1 MTAISYLYQKLSL
14 LKLPVITLLLIV
26 LWVGVSLFVVIVDIN
41 NQHRNLI
48 SLYEFNRVQQNAV
61 IKITKNNINLTP
73 LDSKDILNQQIQ
85 EIQNLK
91 QQVTLIKS
99 GASFDRLKP
108 RFESD
113 RAKLERVLDNTTT
126 KTQLQICQGDKIN
139 EVNQF
144 LVEVSKVEIKPYT
157 KAIISQLEASFGQVS
172 DNLTKA
178 IDTNNQLIRCLS
190 NSGSTF
196 VSQDNYYGLIRFGK
210 YLSGVNKIYNRI
222 IETLKAEDRTGL
234 DAGLNLIKAIDIKN
248 FVTLKP
254 GFFSELEKNKNQPLE
269 KNILDL
275 TLREEQIKNLQSKLK
290 NNLIINFDR

>member
-41 NQHRNLI
+41 NQHKNLI
-48 SLYEFNRVQQNAV
+48 SFYEFNRVQQNAV
-61 IKITKNNINLTP
+61 IKITKNNISLTA
-73 LDSKDILNQQIQ
+73 LGSKDILNKQIQ

-91 QQVTLIKS
+91 EQATLIRS
-99 GASFDRLKP
+99 GANFDRLTP
-108 RFESD
+108 RFKAD
-113 RAKLERVLDNTTT
+113 RVKLERILDNNIT

-139 EVNQF
+139 EINQF

-157 KAIISQLEASFGQVS
+157 KAIIGQLESSFGQVS
-172 DNLTKA
+172 TNLAKA
-178 IDTNNQLIRCLS
+178 IDINNQLIRCLS
-190 NSGSTF
+190 NSGSAF
-196 VSQDNYYGLIRFGK
+196 VSQDNYYSLIRFGK

-234 DAGLNLIKAIDIKN
+234 DAGLNLIKAIDINN

-254 GFFSELEKNKNQPLE
+254 GFFSELEKNKNQILE
-269 KNILDL
+269 KNLLDL
-275 TLREEQIKNLQSKLK
+275 TLREERIKDLQAKLK